1 MGDFNKNLSKT
12 DTNTNISEFY
22 DNMSSHFLAPYI
34 LQPTRLTKNSKTL
47 INIFLN
53 SIECEIFSGNLTS
66 LISDHTLQLLILIDF
81 HCKFTVTNNIVY
93 ERNYRFF
100 IINDIKNDLK
110 IIPWENILPQ
120 VKLSAS
126 WAFDL
131 FFEQINTLQE
141 EHATT
146 HKLSKKELSLK
157 KKPWISK
164 SLQSLMRERD
174 KFFKSNC

>member
-1 MGDFNKNLSKT
+1 MGDFNINLSKT

-22 DNMSSHFLAPYI
+22 DNMSSHFFAPYI

-126 WAFDL
+126 
-131 FFEQINTLQE
+131 
-141 EHATT
+141 
-146 HKLSKKELSLK
+146 
-157 KKPWISK
+157 
-164 SLQSLMRERD
+164 
-174 KFFKSNC
+174 